1 VAVGDVIGPCAAPGC
16 SDVVVRSSVIGR
28 TPRYCGTH
36 RDPSERKRAERAAA
50 RKGRAER
57 ARVLASARTAM
68 AADREHRRQLAR
80 LVAVLRAAAP
90 EVARR
95 QEDDAL
101 GPRFVPRHVERTACG
116 CGRDYLTLPLE
127 GPHTCPQPLP
137 VVRRGRRVPVG

>member
-57 ARVLASARTAM
+57 ARVLASARTA
-68 AADREHRRQLAR
+68 
-80 LVAVLRAAAP
+80 AVLRAAAP